1 MTFRPHEKL
10 ESNIVQTTESGMSS
24 RFQFLGVVFGPDLL
38 PPHPQLASHASNPT
52 PLHLGGAEYRVF
64 YASRDEQNRSSL
76 AFFDFDVDAIEVTNI
91 GQEPLFSFGG
101 TGTFFSH
108 GVTPGSIYEADGHL
122 WLSFMGWK
130 TPGLGAHWFGEIGL
144 LNLNEQKSRTT
155 LWSKGP
161 LLGRRKS
168 DPVSLSYPGVVRL
181 DAGGYLMIYGST
193 VTWDAGN
200 DEMLHVLKVATSPN
214 GFDWHP
220 IAHPH
225 PHILG
230 SAQAFSG
237 PNLLSRGEG
246 IYDVYFSYRGAPP
259 SKYKIGRSRF
269 DSKDFSWRRLP
280 DPVIVGLDPNTIGL
294 EMQEYPALFR
304 HEGRTFML
312 FNGDGYGRTGV
323 GLAVAD

>member
-1 MTFRPHEKL
+1 MTFRSHEKL
-10 ESNIVQTTESGMSS
+10 VSNIVETEESDMSS

-76 AFFDFDVDAIEVTNI
+76 SFFDLDVDAREVTNI

-122 WLSFMGWK
+122 WLSFMGWQI
-130 TPGLGAHWFGEIGL
+130 PRQGEHWCGELGL
-144 LNLNEQKSRTT
+144 LKLDKEKLKTSLHSGQ
-155 LWSKGP
+155 P
-161 LLGRRKS
+161 LLGRREW
-168 DPVSLSYPGVVRL
+168 DTLSLSYPGVVRL
-181 DAGGYLMIYGST
+181 DSGSYLMVFGST

-200 DEMLHVLKVATSPN
+200 DEMLHVLRAAGSPG
-214 GFDWHP
+214 GFNWHP
-220 IAHPH
+220 IGHPH
-225 PHILG
+225 PHSLG
-230 SAQAFSG
+230 TAQAFSG

-259 SKYKIGRSRF
+259 SKYRIGCSRF
-269 DSKDFSWRRLP
+269 DSKNSSWQRLP
-280 DPVIVGLDPNTIGL
+280 DPVISGLDPHSIGV
-294 EMQEYPALFR
+294 EMQAYPSVFR
-304 HEGRTFML
+304 HDGRTLML

-323 GLAVAD
+323 GLAVES